1 MLKEY
6 GYIQFLTYEKN
17 CLFIYLQIRS
27 IIHLLT
33 DLFLRKFQFTHVC
46 EQNYSFYK
54 IENKKF
60 DLQLYF
66 SMKRG
71 NTGKRI

>member
-1 MLKEY
+1 MVNSDNS
-6 GYIQFLTYEKN
+6 QNQSVFT
-17 CLFIYLQIRS
+17 CLYLQIRS
-27 IIHLLT
+27 ITHSLIN
-33 DLFLRKFQFTHVC
+33 LFLRKLQFTHVC
-46 EQNYSFYK
+46 EQNYSFHK